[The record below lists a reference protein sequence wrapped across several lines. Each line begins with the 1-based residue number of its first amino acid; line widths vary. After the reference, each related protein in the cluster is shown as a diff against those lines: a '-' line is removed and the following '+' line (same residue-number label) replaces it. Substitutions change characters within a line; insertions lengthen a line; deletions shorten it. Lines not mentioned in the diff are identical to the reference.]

1 MTCKGR
7 FIFSRELGSGS
18 FGQVYLAYDLAE
30 CQFVAIKN
38 VLNNKFAREEVKLL
52 KELQDSPYILKFV
65 KEFLFY
71 DDKGIHRKAI
81 TTEYCDNGD
90 LQNILESGT
99 FVSQTLKRQWL
110 LELSQGIEYIH
121 SKDIVHRDIKPQNIL
136 VDYYNRLRIADVG
149 LAVHCRSGIKQN
161 LFRNKGSRFAS
172 YVSEL
177 AGTQPYMAPEVFNEH
192 YNDTSDV
199 YSLGLVFIMILER
212 PKHEYPY
219 AVYKCKKYSLGELQH
234 SRKLAKSPLKYLVF
248 PVYEATDQEV
258 LLINNMLASD
268 YHSNCRL
275 PSSHVVKLIQNI
287 HIPLEYVEEMI
298 ALIQAGKATL
308 RTIYD

>member
-18 FGQVYLAYDLAE
+18 FGQVYLAYDLVDG
-30 CQFVAIKN
+30 QFVAIKN

-52 KELQDSPYILKFV
+52 KELQGSPLVLRFV

-71 DDKGIHRKAI
+71 DDKGIHRKGI

-90 LQNILESGT
+90 LQNILESG
-99 FVSQTLKRQWL
+99 VSVSHALKRKWL

-136 VDYYNRLRIADVG
+136 VDYYNRLRIGDIG
-149 LAVHCRSGIKQN
+149 LAVHCSGIKEN
-161 LFRNKGSRFAS
+161 LFCNRGSQFAS

-192 YNDTSDV
+192 YNDRSDV

-234 SRKLAKSPLKYLVF
+234 SRKLAKSPLKYLIF
-248 PVYEATDQEV
+248 PVYDTTDQE
-258 LLINNMLASD
+258 LLVINNMLVCD

-275 PSSHVVKLIQNI
+275 NSTHVVKLIEKI
-287 HIPLEYVEEMI
+287 HLPLEYIEEMI
-298 ALIQAGKATL
+298 ALFQTGKPIRATK
-308 RTIYD
+308 